1 MLLFLF
7 WFLRWWTIRLLSKI
21 FVDADSC
28 NFKIIKF
35 LQKFILHNKSKLIV
49 VSNKFFSLEI
59 TENVALEVVDNVDS
73 FILNLADR
81 YSLVI
86 TRDIF
91 FAKLLLD
98 LGVKVMNDEGR
109 IFDINNINYLYFRSK
124 INFNFK
130 IKIKK
135 YYDEDFNKS
144 RYEKFITNFYSL
156 FFS

>member
-1 MLLFLF
+1 MLN
-7 WFLRWWTIRLLSKI
+7 KI

-35 LQKFILHNKSKLIV
+35 LQKFILHNKSRLIV
-49 VSNKFFSLEI
+49 VSNKFLSLEE
-59 TENVALEVVDNVDS
+59 TENVVLEVVDNVDA

-81 YSLVI
+81 CSLVV

-98 LGVKVMNDEGR
+98 LEVKVMNDEGR
-109 IFDINNINYLYFRSK
+109 IFNINNINYLYFRSK
-124 INFNFK
+124 INFNLK
-130 IKIKK
+130 IKVKK
-135 YYDEDFNKS
+135 YYDRDFNKS
-144 RYEKFITNFYSL
+144 RYEKFINNFYSL

>member
-1 MLLFLF
+1 M
-7 WFLRWWTIRLLSKI
+7 LSKI

-49 VSNKFFSLEI
+49 VSNKFLSLEK
-59 TENVALEVVDNVDS
+59 TENFALEVVDNVDS

-81 YSLVI
+81 CSLVI

-124 INFNFK
+124 INFNLK

-135 YYDEDFNKS
+135 YYDGDFNKS

>member
-1 MLLFLF
+1 MLN
-7 WFLRWWTIRLLSKI
+7 KI

-28 NFKIIKF
+28 NFKIINF

-49 VSNKFFSLEI
+49 VSNKVLNLEK
-59 TENVALEVVDNVDS
+59 TENVFLEVVDDVDA

-91 FAKLLLD
+91 FAKLLLN
-98 LGVKVMNDEGR
+98 LGVKVMNDEGQ
-109 IFDINNINYLYFRSK
+109 IFNVNNINYLYFRSK
-124 INFNFK
+124 INFNLK

-135 YYDEDFNKS
+135 YYDVAFNKL

>member
-1 MLLFLF
+1 MLN
-7 WFLRWWTIRLLSKI
+7 KI

-49 VSNKFFSLEI
+49 VSNKFLSLEK
-59 TENVALEVVDNVDS
+59 TENVALEVVDNVDA

-98 LGVKVMNDEGR
+98 LEVKVMK
-109 IFDINNINYLYFRSK
+109 NNINYLYFRSK
-124 INFNFK
+124 INFNLK

-135 YYDEDFNKS
+135 YYDGDFNKS
-144 RYEKFITNFYSL
+144 RYKKFITNFYSL

>member
-1 MLLFLF
+1 M
-7 WFLRWWTIRLLSKI
+7 LSKI

>member
-1 MLLFLF
+1 M
-7 WFLRWWTIRLLSKI
+7 LSKI

-98 LGVKVMNDEGR
+98 LGVRVMNDEGR

>member
-1 MLLFLF
+1 MLN
-7 WFLRWWTIRLLSKI
+7 KI

-35 LQKFILHNKSKLIV
+35 LQNFIRNYNKSKLIV
-49 VSNKFFSLEI
+49 VSNKVLNLEEA
-59 TENVALEVVDNVDS
+59 ENVVLEVVDNVDA

-98 LGVKVMNDEGR
+98 IETKVMNDEGQ
-109 IFDINNINYLYFRSK
+109 IFNINNINYLCFRSK
-124 INFNFK
+124 INLNLK

-135 YYDEDFNKS
+135 YYDLDFNKS

>member
-1 MLLFLF
+1 MLN
-7 WFLRWWTIRLLSKI
+7 KI

-49 VSNKFFSLEI
+49 VSNKFLSLEK

-81 YSLVI
+81 HSLVI

-98 LGVKVMNDEGR
+98 IGTKVMNDEGQ

-124 INFNFK
+124 INFNLK

-135 YYDEDFNKS
+135 YYDGDFNKS
-144 RYEKFITNFYSL
+144 RYEKFIMNFYSL

>member
-1 MLLFLF
+1 MLN
-7 WFLRWWTIRLLSKI
+7 KI

-35 LQKFILHNKSKLIV
+35 LQKFILHNKSRLIV
-49 VSNKFFSLEI
+49 VSNKSLSLEEA
-59 TENVALEVVDNVDS
+59 ENVVLEVVDNVDA

-81 YSLVI
+81 CSLVV

-98 LGVKVMNDEGR
+98 LEVKVMNDEGR
-109 IFDINNINYLYFRSK
+109 IFNINNINYLYFRSK
-124 INFNFK
+124 INLNLK
-130 IKIKK
+130 IKTKK
-135 YYDEDFNKS
+135 YYDRDFNKS
-144 RYEKFITNFYSL
+144 RYEKFIKNFYSL

>member
-1 MLLFLF
+1 MLN
-7 WFLRWWTIRLLSKI
+7 KI

-35 LQKFILHNKSKLIV
+35 LQKFILHNKSELIV
-49 VSNKFFSLEI
+49 VSNKFLSLEK
-59 TENVALEVVDNVDS
+59 TENVFFEVVDNVDS
-73 FILNLADR
+73 FILTLANR
-81 YSLVI
+81 HSLVI

-98 LGVKVMNDEGR
+98 IEAKVMNDEGR
-109 IFDINNINYLYFRSK
+109 IFDMNNINYLYFKSK
-124 INFNFK
+124 INFNLK

-144 RYEKFITNFYSL
+144 RYEKFVKNFYSL

>member
-1 MLLFLF
+1 M
-7 WFLRWWTIRLLSKI
+7 
-21 FVDADSC
+21 
-28 NFKIIKF
+28 
-35 LQKFILHNKSKLIV
+35 
-49 VSNKFFSLEI
+49 
-59 TENVALEVVDNVDS
+59 VDNVDS

-124 INFNFK
+124 INFNLK